1 MCIIYLAFISKYNS
15 LHILF
20 NIPCTED
27 LQKKLEDWIAPNS
40 KIKLLRHEQ
49 REGLIRA
56 RLTGAKAVT
65 GQVHRHNNY
74 YYTLMWFIFINYE
87 NVCIQIY

>member
-1 MCIIYLAFISKYNS
+1 MCIIYLAFISVYNS

-65 GQVHRHNNY
+65 GQVHRHKNN
-74 YYTLMWFIFINYE
+74 YYTLM
-87 NVCIQIY
+87 